1 MISLMLLLILS
12 NMQRFLVR
20 MNQAKHIAII
30 MDGNGRW
37 AELKDKKRV
46 KGHEA
51 GVKVVKEI
59 TAYCSNNKDIERLTL
74 YAFSTENWKRPRLEV
89 EFLMKLLEKHL
100 TSELDYYINNNVRF
114 EPIGDLRA
122 FSKSLQ
128 KTIKYTQEKTA
139 HCDGLVQSLA
149 LNYGAQD
156 ELLRAVN
163 NIRHSEK
170 DITEVMISNAL
181 DCKHNV
187 DLLIRTGGDHRL
199 SNFLLWQAAYAELFF
214 VDTLWPDFKTND
226 LKNIIKDFTK
236 IERRFGGLK

>member
-1 MISLMLLLILS
+1 
-12 NMQRFLVR
+12 

-37 AELKDKKRV
+37 AEMQGKKRV

-51 GVKVVKEI
+51 GAKVVKEI
-59 TAYCSNNKDIERLTL
+59 TTYCSNNEDIERLTL

-89 EFLMKLLEKHL
+89 EFLMKLLNNYLKN
-100 TSELDYYINNNVRF
+100 ELPEYLENNVRF
-114 EPIGDLRA
+114 EPIGDIRA

-128 KTIKYTQEKTA
+128 KTIKMVEEKTA

-156 ELLRAVN
+156 EMLRAIN
-163 NIRHSEK
+163 KIKNSDA
-170 DITEVMISNAL
+170 DITAEMISNEL
-181 DCKHNV
+181 DCKHSV

-199 SNFLLWQAAYAELFF
+199 SNFLLWQSAYAELFF
-214 VDTLWPDFKTND
+214 TDILWPDFTIKE
-226 LKNIIKDFTK
+226 LEKIIKKFTK
-236 IERRFGGLK
+236 VERRFGGLK

>member
-1 MISLMLLLILS
+1 
-12 NMQRFLVR
+12 
-20 MNQAKHIAII
+20 MNKARHIAII

-37 AELKDKKRV
+37 AELRGQKRV

-51 GVKVVKEI
+51 GAKVVRTI
-59 TAYCSNNKDIERLTL
+59 TEFCAADNDIERLTL

-89 EFLMKLLEKHL
+89 EFLMKLLQKYL
-100 TSELDYYINNNVRF
+100 DNELETYLANNIRF
-114 EPIGDLRA
+114 EPIGDIRA
-122 FSKSLQ
+122 FSSSLQ
-128 KTIKYTQEKTA
+128 KTIHDVKEKTA

-149 LNYGAQD
+149 LNYGAHD
-156 ELLRAVN
+156 EILRAINRVKK
-163 NIRHSEK
+163 SQE
-170 DITEVMISNAL
+170 DITEAMLSNAL

-214 VDTLWPDFKTND
+214 TDTLWPDFATEELEKI
-226 LKNIIKDFTK
+226 LKDFTK

>member
-1 MISLMLLLILS
+1 
-12 NMQRFLVR
+12 
-20 MNQAKHIAII
+20 MNRAKHIAII

-37 AELKDKKRV
+37 AELQDKKRV
-46 KGHEA
+46 KGHEMGA
-51 GVKVVKEI
+51 KVVKKI
-59 TAYCSNNKDIERLTL
+59 TTFCANHSDIERLTL

-89 EFLMKLLEKHL
+89 EFLMKLLEKYL
-100 TSELDYYINNNVRF
+100 KNELPSYLENNIRF
-114 EPIGDLRA
+114 EPIGDTRA

-128 KTIKYTQEKTA
+128 KTIRDVKEKTS

-149 LNYGAQD
+149 LNYGAHD
-156 ELLRAVN
+156 EILRAIN
-163 NIRHSEK
+163 KLKNSTD
-170 DITEVMISNAL
+170 DITEAMLSNTL

-214 VDTLWPDFKTND
+214 CDTLWPDFTVED
-226 LKNIIKDFTK
+226 LEQIIKKFTK

>member
-1 MISLMLLLILS
+1 
-12 NMQRFLVR
+12 

-37 AELKDKKRV
+37 AELKGKKRV

-51 GVKVVKEI
+51 GAKVVKEI
-59 TAYCSNNKDIERLTL
+59 TTYCSNDEDIERVTL

-89 EFLMKLLEKHL
+89 EFLMKLLNNYLKN
-100 TSELDYYINNNVRF
+100 ELPEYLKNNVRF
-114 EPIGDLRA
+114 EPIGDIRA

-128 KTIKYTQEKTA
+128 KTIKMVEEKTA

-156 ELLRAVN
+156 EMLRAIN
-163 NIRHSEK
+163 KIKNSDA
-170 DITEVMISNAL
+170 DITAEMISNEL
-181 DCKHNV
+181 DCKHSV

-199 SNFLLWQAAYAELFF
+199 SNFLLWQSAYAELFF
-214 VDTLWPDFKTND
+214 TDTLWPDFSIKE
-226 LKNIIKDFTK
+226 LEKIIKKFTK
-236 IERRFGGLK
+236 VERRFGGLK

>member
-1 MISLMLLLILS
+1 
-12 NMQRFLVR
+12 
-20 MNQAKHIAII
+20 MNTITHIAII

-37 AELKDKKRV
+37 AELQGKKRV

-51 GVKVVKEI
+51 GADVVREI
-59 TAYCSNNKDIERLTL
+59 TKFCSKHAEIERLTL

-89 EFLMKLLEKHL
+89 EFLMQLLEKYLKNEL
-100 TSELDYYINNNVRF
+100 TNYLDNNVRF
-114 EPIGDLRA
+114 EPIGDVRA
-122 FSKSLQ
+122 FSKSLR
-128 KTIKYTQEKTA
+128 KTILHVEEKTA

-156 ELLRAVN
+156 ELLRAIN
-163 NIRHSEK
+163 KLKKIDG
-170 DITEVMISNAL
+170 DITKEILSNAL
-181 DCKHNV
+181 DCKHEV

-214 VDTLWPDFKTND
+214 TDTLWPNFTSEELEKIV
-226 LKNIIKDFTK
+226 LDFTQ